1 MIIKYGIDIP
11 IEDIVKN
18 IERLTN
24 QIFKLLPNREEGG
37 DWEAPLTNIILELG
51 GMSRLIE
58 SSPIFFSIL
67 CKLEILLTLSK
78 EEDFYA
84 FRKIIFE
91 CLGLMNS
98 LKQDILK
105 EGGC

>member
-11 IEDIVKN
+11 TEDIVKN
-18 IERLTN
+18 IDRLTN

-37 DWEAPLTNIILELG
+37 DWEAPLENIILELG
-51 GMSRLIE
+51 GMSRLID

-67 CKLEILLTLSK
+67 CKLEILMTLRT
-78 EEDFYA
+78 EEDFYS

-98 LKQDILK
+98 LKKDIINQ
-105 EGGC
+105 GG

>member
-11 IEDIVKN
+11 TEDIIKN
-18 IERLTN
+18 IDRLTN

-37 DWEAPLTNIILELG
+37 DWEAPLMNIILELG
-51 GMSRLIE
+51 GMSRLID

-67 CKLEILLTLSK
+67 CKLEILMTLCK
-78 EEDFYA
+78 EDDFYN

-98 LKQDILK
+98 LKKDIINQ
-105 EGGC
+105 GG